1 MVHQIDQFEER
12 KLIYPSRIM
21 THTDSHPNTASS
33 LVLILVND
41 PIRFYGIK
49 KVGEILIENPTTF
62 QAMTL
67 IIIVGKKNSSTY

>member
-1 MVHQIDQFEER
+1 MVHQIYQFEEQ

-21 THTDSHPNTASS
+21 TPTDSHPNTASS

-41 PIRFYGIK
+41 RIRFYGIK
-49 KVGEILIENPTTF
+49 KVDETLIENPTTF

-67 IIIVGKKNSSTY
+67 IIIVGK